1 MAWKESSPS
10 LSWVHSSDQ
19 NLMELVRYALRS
31 KERQGL
37 YKKKKKQKK
46 NKNKKVQRRRKS
58 VRTFSLNKSW
68 KRDRASIDEAS
79 LYKAKE
85 TRVQTRSERVTTAL
99 PSTEP
104 INLGSGNQG
113 QSLGG
118 ERVAFCTLV
127 IVISKSKIFEWKI
140 IKLKFR
146 LKIIITKFQNY
157 FSLPLIKFIFLLFYR
172 FL

>member
-19 NLMELVRYALRS
+19 NLMELVRYALRR

-37 YKKKKKQKK
+37 YKKKKQKK
-46 NKNKKVQRRRKS
+46 NKNKKVQRRWKS

-85 TRVQTRSERVTTAL
+85 SRVQTRREGVTNAL

-113 QSLGG
+113 QSPGG
-118 ERVAFCTLV
+118 ERVAFLHFTT
-127 IVISKSKIFEWKI
+127 SNFKI
-140 IKLKFR
+140 
-146 LKIIITKFQNY
+146 QN
-157 FSLPLIKFIFLLFYR
+157 FWMKNN
-172 FL
+172 